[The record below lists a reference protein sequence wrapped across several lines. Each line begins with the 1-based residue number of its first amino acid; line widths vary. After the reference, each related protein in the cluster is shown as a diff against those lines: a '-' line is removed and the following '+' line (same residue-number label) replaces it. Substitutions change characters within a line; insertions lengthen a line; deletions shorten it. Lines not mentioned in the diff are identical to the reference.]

1 MTLWTNFKDELT
13 FENFE
18 AWAKSRP
25 SAKTLIFVGNELEEL
40 WEEKEDEWVAAG
52 EAKAEELMDEAL
64 AGLQEALAFT
74 GNLTLD
80 LIRGLIPALIEGAQ
94 VGYAAIR
101 DGFRGKEPETI
112 AGLTIAVLVGV
123 VFFTLIHEVKTGP
136 GGAGE
141 YQAGNRPQ

>member
-1 MTLWTNFKDELT
+1 MSRWTDFKDDLT

-18 AWAKSRP
+18 AWAKTRP
-25 SAKTLIFVGNELEEL
+25 LGYAVTTTGAGLQQLWDAKADEFIEKGEE
-40 WEEKEDEWVAAG
+40 A
-52 EAKAEELMDEAL
+52 AEELLDEAL
-64 AGLQEALAFT
+64 AGLQEAIAFT

-94 VGYAAIR
+94 AGYGAIR

-112 AGLTIAVLVGV
+112 AGLTIAVLVAV
-123 VFFTLIHEVKTGP
+123 VFFTLFHEVKTGP

-141 YQAGNRPQ
+141 YAANNRFE